1 MPDDIKRCA
10 EALAGASR
18 TRIHIFLATSDLHL
32 KHKLKIDREECVRLA
47 VESVAL
53 AKSLVDEVEFSPE
66 DAGRADRDFVCHV
79 LSKVVEAGA
88 TTLNITDTVGYT
100 LTDEYGQ
107 LMKYLVEN
115 VKGADKVIFSA
126 HCHNDLGL
134 ATANSL
140 AGIRN
145 GARQIEGTINGIGE
159 RAGNAALEEI
169 VMAVHTHPNVFPVHH
184 ELNIQLFYPLSRMV
198 SELSGMVVQ
207 PNKAIVGRNAFLHES
222 GIHQDGVL
230 KNRQTYEIMT
240 PESVGVTEIALVLG
254 KHSGRN
260 ALRNRGAEMGYTLD
274 DTSMQKVFVRFKALC
289 DKKKVVCD
297 EEIRALFTSVLA

>member
-1 MPDDIKRCA
+1 
-10 EALAGASR
+10 
-18 TRIHIFLATSDLHL
+18 
-32 KHKLKIDREECVRLA
+32 
-47 VESVAL
+47 
-53 AKSLVDEVEFSPE
+53 
-66 DAGRADRDFVCHV
+66 
-79 LSKVVEAGA
+79 
-88 TTLNITDTVGYT
+88 
-100 LTDEYGQ
+100 
-107 LMKYLVEN
+107 
-115 VKGADKVIFSA
+115 
-126 HCHNDLGL
+126 
-134 ATANSL
+134 
-140 AGIRN
+140 
-145 GARQIEGTINGIGE
+145 
-159 RAGNAALEEI
+159 
-169 VMAVHTHPNVFPVHH
+169 MAVHTHPNVFPVHH

-297 EEIRALFTSVLA
+297 EEIRALFTSALA

>member
-1 MPDDIKRCA
+1 MAQTETSKYKLI
-10 EALAGASR
+10 
-18 TRIHIFLATSDLHL
+18 IFD
-32 KHKLKIDREECVRLA
+32 
-47 VESVAL
+47 
-53 AKSLVDEVEFSPE
+53 
-66 DAGRADRDFVCHV
+66 
-79 LSKVVEAGA
+79 
-88 TTLNITDTVGYT
+88 TTLRDGEQVGSPHSTTYHAT
-100 LTDEYGQ
+100 RCTHAPLCNELTMVPGSLYRPWATFEGVRRIASEVGH
-107 LMKYLVEN
+107 LMEGREKIGKPVN
-115 VKGADKVIFSA
+115 VKGADMVVFSA

-169 VMAVHTHPNVFPVHH
+169 VMAVHTHPNVLPAHH
-184 ELNIQLFYPLSRMV
+184 ELNIQQFYPLSRMV
-198 SELSGMVVQ
+198 SELSELVVL

-289 DKKKVVCD
+289 DKKKIVCD
-297 EEIRALFTSVLA
+297 EEIRALFTSTLA